1 MKLYLPPRRICGT
14 YSSKQTIWMTCYQR
28 FYLPRTMIVYVFD
41 NKVSNSTLYVEERI
55 GASGSFILIAIISF
69 SIQEDQLLIVLS
81 MKEYRN
87 LPDIHRWLI
96 SSLRNKSHPSHKIVL
111 WIDHFAEINFLFLI
125 SLTLQLYKYMDVQY
139 QIKQIF
145 AVFDH

>member
-1 MKLYLPPRRICGT
+1 M
-14 YSSKQTIWMTCYQR
+14 M
-28 FYLPRTMIVYVFD
+28 VYVFD

-87 LPDIHRWLI
+87 LPDIHR
-96 SSLRNKSHPSHKIVL
+96 
-111 WIDHFAEINFLFLI
+111 
-125 SLTLQLYKYMDVQY
+125 
-139 QIKQIF
+139 
-145 AVFDH
+145 